1 MWRVRL
7 HTHRSLYFTLCCCC
21 CSIFASIS
29 LPCPVPTAPSPRHFV
44 CPAPLPSRLP
54 PLMTVP
60 FTPLGK
66 SVISP
71 SRWVCVPSDQLINYI
86 LVQLCSAFFD
96 AKSPPSLHTHCSSPR
111 WPRHRSS
118 IWAAKAFLPIGSLQ
132 WSAGAFCGS
141 HWIPSLPG
149 EQQSIPV
156 FLMPRAQVVWFVA

>member
-1 MWRVRL
+1 MACSFAHPSILVLHPVLLLLQHFRV
-7 HTHRSLYFTLCCCC
+7 HFS
-21 CSIFASIS
+21 S
-29 LPCPVPTAPSPRHFV
+29 LPSPYSTITTAL

-96 AKSPPSLHTHCSSPR
+96 AKSPPSLHTRCSSPR

-132 WSAGAFCGS
+132 WSVGAFCGS
-141 HWIPSLPG
+141 HWIQSLPG